1 MKGLR
6 CWEQKW
12 RVQLRAACTLSPLT
26 ANSCTPAS
34 CLSPACAMYA
44 TTATRV
50 PRRGVLENA
59 GMKTHNVQCARPTDN
74 PQNRARKRITHPHQG
89 LQATNPLPLCHICS
103 ESFCLLGGAHSAL
116 CSHRVEAGERV
127 GAQGLETPR
136 YSCCVLIGLT
146 ATTVQLCSVG
156 KL

>member
-12 RVQLRAACTLSPLT
+12 RVQLRAACTLSPLI
-26 ANSCTPAS
+26 AALPLPA
-34 CLSPACAMYA
+34 Y
-44 TTATRV
+44 
-50 PRRGVLENA
+50 RRRAPCMRRRRREFRGGVCWR
-59 GMKTHNVQCARPTDN
+59 MKTHNVQCARPTDN

-127 GAQGLETPR
+127 GAQGLKTPR